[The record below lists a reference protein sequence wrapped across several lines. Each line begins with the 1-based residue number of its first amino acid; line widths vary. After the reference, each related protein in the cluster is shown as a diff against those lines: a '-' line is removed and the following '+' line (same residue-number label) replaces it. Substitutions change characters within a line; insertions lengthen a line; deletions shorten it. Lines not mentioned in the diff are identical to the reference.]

1 MFNFILHPPSRL
13 WRTSVF
19 KNFHYVFDDGF
30 HRIRVNER
38 PVRKTFA
45 SSKRSETDTCA
56 RGPTHAI
63 FSRKFARFLF
73 LDICSSILINI
84 TDDEIWQEKL
94 YLE

>member
-1 MFNFILHPPSRL
+1 MGNQRFQKFPLR
-13 WRTSVF
+13 
-19 KNFHYVFDDGF
+19 FDDGF

-84 TDDEIWQEKL
+84 TDDEIWPEKL